1 MVLYW
6 ILLPIVW
13 VIWHV
18 LWRIRV
24 VGSENLIRGR
34 GFVIAPNHI
43 SDLDPVFVAISVFT
57 FHRMCILAKEE
68 LFHNWFIGWFLRN
81 MGAVPIARGK
91 GDTNTVGH
99 VTEQVSA
106 GRGLLIFPE
115 GTRTKDGKI
124 GVIKSG
130 AFVVAGQAGVD
141 MIPCRIIYDT
151 KDGRQHLFCRVRVC
165 FGEPIPAADLKI
177 QDPRHSMSQLRTLK
191 NRLRDCWEDLYEQ
204 NKF

>member
-24 VGSENLIRGR
+24 YGQENLIRDR

-57 FHRMCILAKEE
+57 FHRMRILAKEE
-68 LFHNWFIGWFLRN
+68 LFHNWFIGWFLRS

-91 GDTNTVGH
+91 GDTDTVGR
-99 VTEQVSA
+99 VTRQVSE

-141 MIPCRIIYDT
+141 MIPCRIIYGT
-151 KDGRQHLFCRVRVC
+151 KDGRQHLFCRVKVC
-165 FGEPIPAADLKI
+165 FGKPIPAEELKI
-177 QDPRHSMSQLRTLK
+177 EDPRHSISELRTLK
-191 NRLRDCWEDLYEQ
+191 NRLRGCWEELYEQ
-204 NKF
+204 YKF